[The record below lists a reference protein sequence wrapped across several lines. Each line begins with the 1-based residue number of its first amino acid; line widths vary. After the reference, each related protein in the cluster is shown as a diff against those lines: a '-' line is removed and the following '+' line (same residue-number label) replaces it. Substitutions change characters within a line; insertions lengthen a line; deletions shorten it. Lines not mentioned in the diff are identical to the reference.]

1 MAIYHMQ
8 AKVVSRG
15 SGRSAVAASAY
26 MSCSRM
32 YNDYDGIQL
41 DYTRK
46 QGLIYQEVMLPPMA
60 PSKWIDREQL
70 WNAVEETEK
79 TKDSRLAR
87 EFVVAL
93 PVELDKDSNISLLQ
107 NFIQKNFVDM
117 GMCAD
122 FAIHDT
128 DGHNPHAHILL
139 TVRPLNEN
147 GTWQYKTEKEYLCIK
162 DGEEKGFTASEFKDA
177 QKEGWEKQYRYK
189 AGKKKVYLTP
199 SAAQEKGYE
208 RIDKHP
214 KSTRYGRQNPIS
226 EQWNSEEQLCLWR
239 ANWADAVNKML
250 ALNQINA
257 AIDHRS
263 FAAQGITEQ
272 PTIHEGYIAQNMEKK
287 GMIADRCEINR
298 RVRADNR
305 ILREL
310 KTQIKKL
317 VQAVEKSIPVIA
329 ETLEAIRNH
338 MIFTQY
344 HLLHNEMQKEVIH
357 DWMQHFRPILN
368 KYDTIKKKLKAKVTE
383 KKELNVQKSKTS
395 ILNPFQ
401 HIKLNQQLTTVTE
414 EIEELKSAKEQLLF
428 QAECSTEK
436 DMASLSRKYDQMD
449 KNLDI
454 LDSQDMAL
462 KEQLEKDAVAFQE
475 EKLRPKPEQYT
486 ELLDARIQIRPTFRE
501 KLIEQ
506 LKGTFGEYYDYHY
519 RDIATHEVDDLNME
533 DPYSF
538 SHRTWELEY
547 QRKQELQKKHPVQ
560 SRQKSHNTEL

>member
-26 MSCSRM
+26 MSCSRI
-32 YNDYDGIQL
+32 YNDYDGIQH

-46 QGLIYQEVMLPPMA
+46 HGLIYQEVMLPPMA
-60 PSKWIDREQL
+60 PPKWKNREQL
-70 WNAVEETEK
+70 WNAVEAAEK

-93 PVELDKDSNISLLQ
+93 PIELDKDSNISLLQ

-162 DGEEKGFTASEFKDA
+162 DREEKGFTASEFKDA